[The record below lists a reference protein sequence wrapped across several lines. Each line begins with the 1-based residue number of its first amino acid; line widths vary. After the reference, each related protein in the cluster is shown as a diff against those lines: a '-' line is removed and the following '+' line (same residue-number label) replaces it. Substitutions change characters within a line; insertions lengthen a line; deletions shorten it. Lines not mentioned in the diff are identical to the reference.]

1 MKNII
6 QYKKKMDGTKS
17 EKCFACKQEMY
28 TSTEKKELEEL
39 VNKYKLR

>member
-1 MKNII
+1 MEC
-6 QYKKKMDGTKS
+6 TKS
-17 EKCFACKQEMY
+17 EKCFVHKQEMY